1 MKHLIILR
9 HAKSAWEDKS
19 VADHDRPLA
28 PRGERAALV
37 IGRYLRQ
44 FCPPIDL
51 ALSSTARR
59 ARDTWALVSTQLDGL
74 IATETDAILYLKGPS
89 AIRQRLAQV
98 DDAARTV
105 IIVGHNP
112 DFERLARQ
120 LAKDGPDDDLAALA
134 QKFPTAGLARFDLAI
149 DQWAEVPQASGTL
162 VGFTAPRFL
171 V

>member
-9 HAKSAWEDKS
+9 HAKSAWDDTS
-19 VADHDRPLA
+19 VSDHNRPLA

-44 FCPPIDL
+44 LNLPIDL

-59 ARDTWALVSTQLDGL
+59 ARDTWALVSTQLDAL
-74 IATETDAILYLKGPS
+74 ITTETDAVQYLKGPA

-98 DDAARTV
+98 GDAAKTV
-105 IIVGHNP
+105 VIVGHNP
-112 DFERLARQ
+112 DFERLAKQ
-120 LAKDGPDDDLAALA
+120 LSSDGPADDLKAMA
-134 QKFPTAGLARFDLAI
+134 QKFPTGGLARIDVAI
-149 DQWAEVPQASGTL
+149 DRWADMPDATGTL
-162 VGFTAPRFL
+162 VEFTAPRFL